1 MILLRLTARSLW
13 HRRTTALLTLMT
25 IGFSVMLFLGVEKVR
40 TETRNSFANTLSG
53 ADLIVGARSGQIQLL
68 LYSIFRIGD
77 ATNNISWQSYELVK
91 NHKQVAWTVPIS
103 LGDSHKG
110 YRVLGTSESYFDHY
124 RYGNRHLLRFEEG
137 RRFETLYDVVLGAE
151 VADKLGYKIG
161 SKIVV
166 AHGIGNASFSQ
177 HEDKPFRVVGILER
191 TGTPVDRTL
200 HLSLEA
206 LGAIH
211 IDWKAGVRIPGRN
224 LSAEEAARKELK
236 PKQITA
242 FLVGMKSKVAT
253 FHVQRSINN
262 YRKEPMLAILP
273 GVALQQ
279 LWDMVGIAEKALM
292 LVSAIVVVA
301 GLVGMLT
308 VILTSLNERRRELA
322 ILRSV
327 GARAWQILLLLTLES
342 ALLTLLGVIFG
353 IVLLYGGIALAQPV
367 MEAQIGIFVPLT
379 PPSMHQWNLL
389 GLVVVSGTLVG
400 LIPGY
405 RAYRYSV
412 ADGMTIRI

>member
-13 HRRTTALLTLMT
+13 HRRTTALLTLLT
-25 IGFSVMLFLGVEKVR
+25 IGVSVMLLLGVEKVR

-53 ADLIVGARSGQIQLL
+53 TDLVVGARSGQIQLL
-68 LYSIFRIGD
+68 LYSIFRMGD
-77 ATNNISWQSYELVK
+77 ATSNISWQSYQLVA
-91 NHKQVAWTVPIS
+91 NHRQVAWTVPIS

-110 YRVLGTSESYFDHY
+110 YRVLGTNQDYFKHY
-124 RYGNRHLLRFEEG
+124 KYGNRTPLSFEQG
-137 RRFETLYDVVLGAE
+137 RQFDGLYDVVLGAE
-151 VADKLGYKIG
+151 VAEKLGYALG
-161 SKIVV
+161 SRIVV
-166 AHGIGNASFSQ
+166 AHGIGNVSFSK
-177 HEDKPFRVVGILER
+177 HEDKPFTVVGILER
-191 TGTPVDRTL
+191 TGTPVDQTL

-206 LGAIH
+206 LEAIH
-211 IDWKAGVRIPGRN
+211 IDWKAGVRIPGAN
-224 LSAEEAARKELK
+224 VSADDAAKMDLQ

-242 FLVGMKSKVAT
+242 FLVGVKSKVAT
-253 FHVQRSINN
+253 FHLQRSINN

-279 LWDMVGIAEKALM
+279 LWNMVGIAEKALM
-292 LVSAIVVVA
+292 LVSALVVVA

-342 ALLTLLGVIFG
+342 ALLTILGVGFGILLLYLGILLTQPVLASQIGVFIPLSALSVYQWQLLGV
-353 IVLLYGGIALAQPV
+353 VAV
-367 MEAQIGIFVPLT
+367 C
-379 PPSMHQWNLL
+379 
-389 GLVVVSGTLVG
+389 GTLTG

-412 ADGMTIRI
+412 ADGMTIRV

>member
-13 HRRTTALLTLMT
+13 HRRSTALLTLLT
-25 IGFSVMLFLGVEKVR
+25 IGVSVMLLLGVEKVR

-53 ADLIVGARSGQIQLL
+53 TDLIVGARSGQIQLL
-68 LYSIFRIGD
+68 LYSIFRMGD
-77 ATNNISWQSYELVK
+77 ATSNISWQSYELVK
-91 NHKQVAWTVPIS
+91 NHKNVAWTVPIS
-103 LGDSHKG
+103 LGDSHRG
-110 YRVLGTSESYFDHY
+110 YRVLGTTESYFDHY
-124 RYGNRHLLRFEEG
+124 RYGNRHLLSFDDG
-137 RRFETLYDVVLGAE
+137 RRFKSLYDVVLGAE
-151 VADKLGYKIG
+151 VAKKLGYTIG

-166 AHGIGNASFSQ
+166 AHGIGNASFSK
-177 HEDKPFRVVGILER
+177 HDDKPFRVVGILNR
-191 TGTPVDRTL
+191 TGTPVDRTV
-200 HLSLEA
+200 HLSLPA
-206 LGAIH
+206 LEAIH
-211 IDWKAGVRIPGRN
+211 IDWKAGVKIPGQAV
-224 LSAEEAARKELK
+224 SAEEAAAKELK

-253 FHVQRSINN
+253 FHLQRSINN

-292 LVSAIVVVA
+292 LVSAIVVMA

-342 ALLTLLGVIFG
+342 ALLTVLGIGLG
-353 IVLLYGGIALAQPV
+353 IILLYVGIGLSQPFLETQV
-367 MEAQIGIFVPLT
+367 GVFVPLT
-379 PPSMHQWNLL
+379 ALNVYQWKLL
-389 GLVVVSGTLVG
+389 GLVVVCGTLVG

-412 ADGMTIRI
+412 ADGLTIRI

>member
-1 MILLRLTARSLW
+1 MILLQLTAKSLW
-13 HRRTTALLTLMT
+13 HRRFTALLTLFT
-25 IGFSVMLFLGVEKVR
+25 IAVSVMLLLGVEKVR

-53 ADLIVGARSGQIQLL
+53 TDLVVGARSGQIQLL
-68 LYSIFRIGD
+68 LYSVFRIGD
-77 ATNNISWQSYELVK
+77 ATSNISWETYQKVSK
-91 NHKQVAWTVPIS
+91 QRQVAWTVPIS
-103 LGDSHKG
+103 LGDSHRG
-110 YRVLGTSESYFDHY
+110 YRVLGTTQDYFRHY
-124 RYGNRHLLRFEEG
+124 KYGNKRPLVLAQGVQFSG
-137 RRFETLYDVVLGAE
+137 LYDVVLGAE
-151 VADKLGYKIG
+151 VADKLGYKLG
-161 SKIVV
+161 DKIVV
-166 AHGIGNASFSQ
+166 SHGMGSTSFAK
-177 HEDKPFRVVGILER
+177 HDDKPFTVVGILER

-206 LGAIH
+206 LEAIH
-211 IDWKAGVRIPGRN
+211 IDWKAGTRIPGQTV
-224 LSAEEAARKELK
+224 SAEEAAKLELQ
-236 PKQITA
+236 PEQITA

-253 FHVQRSINN
+253 FQLQRVINS
-262 YRKEPMLAILP
+262 YRKEPLLAIIP

-279 LWDMVGIAEKALM
+279 LWDMVGIAEKALL
-292 LVSAIVVVA
+292 LVSAFVVVA

-342 ALLTLLGVIFG
+342 ALLTLMGIGLGIL
-353 IVLLYGGIALAQPV
+353 LLYGGIAVAQPILESQMGV
-367 MEAQIGIFVPLT
+367 FVPLS
-379 PPSMHQWNLL
+379 PLSLYQWKLL
-389 GLVVVSGTLVG
+389 SLVAVCGILVG

>member
-1 MILLRLTARSLW
+1 MILLQLTAKSLW
-13 HRRTTALLTLMT
+13 HRRFTALLTLFT
-25 IGFSVMLFLGVEKVR
+25 IAVSVMLLLGVEKVR

-53 ADLIVGARSGQIQLL
+53 TDLVVGARSGQIQLL
-68 LYSIFRIGD
+68 LYSVFRIGD
-77 ATNNISWQSYELVK
+77 ATSNISWETYQKVSK
-91 NHKQVAWTVPIS
+91 QRQVAWTVPIS
-103 LGDSHKG
+103 LGDSHRG
-110 YRVLGTSESYFDHY
+110 YRVLGTTQDYFRY
-124 RYGNRHLLRFEEG
+124 YKYGNKRPLVLAQGAQFSG
-137 RRFETLYDVVLGAE
+137 LYDVVLGAE
-151 VADKLGYKIG
+151 VADKLGYKLG
-161 SKIVV
+161 DKIVV
-166 AHGIGNASFSQ
+166 SHGMGSTSFAK
-177 HEDKPFRVVGILER
+177 HDDKPFTVVGILER

-206 LGAIH
+206 LEAIH
-211 IDWKAGVRIPGRN
+211 IDWKAGTRIPGQTV
-224 LSAEEAARKELK
+224 SAEEAAKMELQ
-236 PKQITA
+236 PEQITA

-253 FHVQRSINN
+253 FQLQRVINS
-262 YRKEPMLAILP
+262 YRKEPLLAIIP

-279 LWDMVGIAEKALM
+279 LWDMVGIAEKALL
-292 LVSAIVVVA
+292 LVSAFVVVA

-342 ALLTLLGVIFG
+342 ALLTLMGIGLGIL
-353 IVLLYGGIALAQPV
+353 LLYGGIAVAQPILESQMGV
-367 MEAQIGIFVPLT
+367 FVPL
-379 PPSMHQWNLL
+379 SALSLYQWKLL
-389 GLVVVSGTLVG
+389 SLVAVCGILMG

>member
-13 HRRTTALLTLMT
+13 HRRTTALLTLLT
-25 IGFSVMLFLGVEKVR
+25 IGVSVMLLLGVEKVR
-40 TETRNSFANTLSG
+40 TETRTSFANTLSG
-53 ADLIVGARSGQIQLL
+53 TDLIVGARSGQIQLL
-68 LYSIFRIGD
+68 LYSIFRMGD
-77 ATNNISWQSYELVK
+77 ATSNISWQSYQLVAK
-91 NHKQVAWTVPIS
+91 HRQVAWTVPIS

-110 YRVLGTSESYFDHY
+110 HRVLGTNQDYFKHY
-124 RYGNRHLLRFEEG
+124 KYGNRTPLSFEQG
-137 RRFETLYDVVLGAE
+137 RQFDALYDVVLGAD
-151 VADKLGYKIG
+151 VAEKLGYKLG
-161 SKIVV
+161 SKVVV
-166 AHGIGNASFSQ
+166 AHGIGNASFSK
-177 HEDKPFRVVGILER
+177 HEDKPFTVVGILER
-191 TGTPVDRTL
+191 TGTPVDQTL

-206 LGAIH
+206 LEAIH
-211 IDWKAGVRIPGRN
+211 IDWKAGVRIPGTN
-224 LSAEEAARKELK
+224 VSAEEAAKMQLQ

-242 FLVGMKSKVAT
+242 FLVGVKSKVAT
-253 FHVQRSINN
+253 FHLQRSINN

-292 LVSAIVVVA
+292 LVSALVVVA

-342 ALLTLLGVIFG
+342 ALLTLLGVGFG
-353 IVLLYGGIALAQPV
+353 ILLLYLGILLAQPV
-367 MEAQIGIFVPLT
+367 LASQIGVFIPLSALT
-379 PPSMHQWNLL
+379 FYQWQLL
-389 GLVVVSGTLVG
+389 GVVVVCGTLTG

-412 ADGMTIRI
+412 ADGMTIRV

>member
-13 HRRTTALLTLMT
+13 HRRSTALLTLLT
-25 IGFSVMLFLGVEKVR
+25 IGVSVMLLLGVEKVR

-53 ADLIVGARSGQIQLL
+53 TDLIVGARSGQIQLL
-68 LYSIFRIGD
+68 LYSIFRMGD
-77 ATNNISWQSYELVK
+77 ATSNISWQSYELVK
-91 NHKQVAWTVPIS
+91 NHKNVAWTVPIS
-103 LGDSHKG
+103 LGDSHRG
-110 YRVLGTSESYFDHY
+110 YRVLGTTESYFDHY
-124 RYGNRHLLRFEEG
+124 RYGNRHPLSFDDG
-137 RRFETLYDVVLGAE
+137 RRFESLYDVVLGAE
-151 VADKLGYKIG
+151 VAKKLGYTLG
-161 SKIVV
+161 SRIVV
-166 AHGIGNASFSQ
+166 AHGIGNASFSK
-177 HEDKPFRVVGILER
+177 HDDKPFRVVGILNR
-191 TGTPVDRTL
+191 TGTPVDRTV
-200 HLSLEA
+200 HLSLQA
-206 LGAIH
+206 LEAIH
-211 IDWKAGVRIPGRN
+211 IDWKAGVKIPGQAV
-224 LSAEEAARKELK
+224 SAEEAAAKELK

-253 FHVQRSINN
+253 FHLQRSINN

-292 LVSAIVVVA
+292 LVSAIVVMA

-342 ALLTLLGVIFG
+342 ALLTVLGVGLG
-353 IVLLYGGIALAQPV
+353 IILLYAGIGLSQSFLETQV
-367 MEAQIGIFVPLT
+367 GVFVPLT
-379 PPSMHQWNLL
+379 ALNVYQWKLL
-389 GLVVVSGTLVG
+389 GLVVVCGTLVG

-412 ADGMTIRI
+412 ADGLTIRI

>member
-13 HRRTTALLTLMT
+13 HRRTTALLTLLT
-25 IGFSVMLFLGVEKVR
+25 IGVSVMLLLGVEKVR
-40 TETRNSFANTLSG
+40 TETRTSFANTLSG
-53 ADLIVGARSGQIQLL
+53 TDLIVGARSGQIQLL
-68 LYSIFRIGD
+68 LYSIFRMGD
-77 ATNNISWQSYELVK
+77 ATSNISWQSYQLVAK
-91 NHKQVAWTVPIS
+91 HRQVAWTVPIS

-110 YRVLGTSESYFDHY
+110 YRVLGTNQDYFKHY
-124 RYGNRHLLRFEEG
+124 KYGNRIPLSFEQG
-137 RRFETLYDVVLGAE
+137 RQFDALYDVVLGAD
-151 VADKLGYKIG
+151 VAEKLGYKLG
-161 SKIVV
+161 SKVVV
-166 AHGIGNASFSQ
+166 AHGIGNASFSK
-177 HEDKPFRVVGILER
+177 HEDKPFTVVGILER
-191 TGTPVDRTL
+191 TGTPVDQTL

-206 LGAIH
+206 LEAIH
-211 IDWKAGVRIPGRN
+211 IDWKAGVRIPGTN
-224 LSAEEAARKELK
+224 VSAEEAAKMQLQ

-242 FLVGMKSKVAT
+242 FLVGVKSKVAT
-253 FHVQRSINN
+253 FHLQRSINN

-292 LVSAIVVVA
+292 LVSALVVVA

-342 ALLTLLGVIFG
+342 ALLTLLGVGFG
-353 IVLLYGGIALAQPV
+353 ILLLYLGILLAQPV
-367 MEAQIGIFVPLT
+367 LASQIGVFIPLSALT
-379 PPSMHQWNLL
+379 FYQWQLL
-389 GLVVVSGTLVG
+389 GVVVVCGTLTG

-412 ADGMTIRI
+412 ADGMTIRV